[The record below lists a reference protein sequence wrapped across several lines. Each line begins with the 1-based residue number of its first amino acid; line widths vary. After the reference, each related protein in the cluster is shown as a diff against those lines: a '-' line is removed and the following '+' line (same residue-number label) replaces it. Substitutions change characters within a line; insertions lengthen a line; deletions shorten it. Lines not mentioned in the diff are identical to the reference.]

1 MLRRQL
7 LFSMQPE
14 TMEGD
19 RGREW
24 VLQRGPGWKSWLGA
38 AADSLLGQECLKT
51 GRLGLGAP
59 LPPPPWPGVPSF
71 SEAFRGRW
79 KERHLVGQAGGLA
92 DRRTQSQVR
101 QEEGGSDPQPPLSNL
116 SGLGSPPGRGAS
128 PAGAPSTAAGEVSH
142 PPHPAGF
149 VEAKRGEQRKEDS
162 EVRDPRNGH
171 RLAPGGPGVGTE
183 SPGGPRPASPSPWKA
198 L

>member
-7 LFSMQPE
+7 LFSTQPE
-14 TMEGD
+14 TMKGD

-79 KERHLVGQAGGLA
+79 KERHLVGQAGGLV
-92 DRRTQSQVR
+92 DHRTQSQVR
-101 QEEGGSDPQPPLSNL
+101 QEEGGFRPPAPTPQPLRAGVPAWQ
-116 SGLGSPPGRGAS
+116 GSIPSWGGQPSSSSCWSCRSQEGRA
-128 PAGAPSTAAGEVSH
+128 E
-142 PPHPAGF
+142 
-149 VEAKRGEQRKEDS
+149 ER
-162 EVRDPRNGH
+162 
-171 RLAPGGPGVGTE
+171 RL
-183 SPGGPRPASPSPWKA
+183 
-198 L
+198 

>member
-7 LFSMQPE
+7 LFSTQPE

-24 VLQRGPGWKSWLGA
+24 VLQSRPGWKSWLGA

-71 SEAFRGRW
+71 SESFRGRW
-79 KERHLVGQAGGLA
+79 KERHLVDQAGGLV

-101 QEEGGSDPQPPLSNL
+101 QEEGGSDPSPHSPTSQGGGPLL
-116 SGLGSPPGRGAS
+116 
-128 PAGAPSTAAGEVSH
+128 AGEH
-142 PPHPAGF
+142 PQLGLQAQQLGKSA
-149 VEAKRGEQRKEDS
+149 VLLILLD
-162 EVRDPRNGH
+162 
-171 RLAPGGPGVGTE
+171 L
-183 SPGGPRPASPSPWKA
+183 
-198 L
+198 